1 MNSSNF
7 KFSRITRLELRVTKR
22 DANFQTDAR
31 VMQTQ
36 INPRHKC
43 DSCRQL
49 QAGVGKVNDKKKDE
63 RGMKTIK
70 PKH

>member
-1 MNSSNF
+1 M
-7 KFSRITRLELRVTKR
+7 TKR
-22 DANFQTDAR
+22 DANFQMR
-31 VMQTQ
+31 VSRMQTQ
-36 INPRHKC
+36 INARRKC

-70 PKH
+70 AKH

>member
-1 MNSSNF
+1 M
-7 KFSRITRLELRVTKR
+7 TKR
-22 DANFQTDAR
+22 NANFQTNACIS
-31 VMQTQ
+31 QTQ
-36 INPRHKC
+36 INARRKC
-43 DSCRQL
+43 DSCWQL